1 MSYPMQFTRAAPAMT
16 VDLSTG
22 TLDLF
27 VDGDADLEAFCDVAA
42 RANPRRGFLIVSRVL
57 GRHLPARP
65 GAMRAAMDGLAARV
79 GSDLPGPVVFLG
91 MAETATALG
100 QGCFAAWQARHPGA
114 DAVYLQSS
122 RQRVAGAE
130 VAARFEEGHSHATS
144 HLVQIADPAIRARVA
159 EARAL
164 VIVDDECSTGAT
176 FVAAATA
183 LLGAMPR
190 LERIE
195 TCCITDWSDGSYLDA
210 MPRPAAARAI
220 VSGRMRWSAATAA
233 PPAELAAGSNAPG
246 AAPDAGMKSRTGLL
260 HPERARR
267 AAVAAAPGERVLVL
281 GEGEHSYEALLVAEE
296 IERQGGI
303 AAVQCITRSPALIG
317 GAMASKSTF
326 RDSYDSGA
334 PCFLYNMLAHA
345 PDRVVIVTER
355 PADQRAEAAAA
366 LADLGSSVP
375 VDVVACLYAGGEGE

>member
-1 MSYPMQFTRAAPAMT
+1 MHVTHAAPAMT
-16 VDLSTG
+16 VELSTG

-27 VDGDADLEAFCDVAA
+27 VDGDVDIDAFCDVAA

-65 GAMRAAMDGLAARV
+65 ADMRRAMDGLAERI
-79 GSDLPGPVVFLG
+79 GSDLPGPIVFLG

-114 DAVYLQSS
+114 EAVYLQSS

-130 VAARFEEGHSHATS
+130 VVARFEEGHSHATS
-144 HLVQIADPAIRARVA
+144 HLVQIANPVIRARVA
-159 EARAL
+159 AARSL

-183 LLGAMPR
+183 LLDAMPQ

-210 MPRPAAARAI
+210 MPHPAAARAI
-220 VSGRMRWSAATAA
+220 VGGRMRWSAAASV

-246 AAPDAGMKSRTGLL
+246 AAPDAGMNSRTGLL
-260 HPERARR
+260 HPESAQRTVVT
-267 AAVAAAPGERVLVL
+267 AVPGEHVLVL

-296 IERQGGI
+296 IERGGGI
-303 AAVQCITRSPALIG
+303 AAVQCITRSPALLG
-317 GAMASKSTF
+317 GAMASKSIF
-326 RDSYDSGA
+326 NDSYDSGA
-334 PCFLYNMLAHA
+334 PCFLYNMLGHA
-345 PDRVVIVTER
+345 PARVVIVTEV
-355 PADQRAEAAAA
+355 PADQQVEAQAA
-366 LADLGSSVP
+366 LAALGSSIP
-375 VDVVACLYAGGEGE
+375 IDVVACRYAVEESR

>member
-1 MSYPMQFTRAAPAMT
+1 MHVTHAAPAMT
-16 VDLSTG
+16 VELSTG

-27 VDGDADLEAFCDVAA
+27 VDGDVDIDAFCDVAA

-65 GAMRAAMDGLAARV
+65 ADMRATMDGLAARV
-79 GSDLPGPVVFLG
+79 GSDLPGPIVFLG

-100 QGCFAAWQARHPGA
+100 QGCFAAWQARNPHA

-130 VAARFEEGHSHATS
+130 VVARFEEGHSHATS
-144 HLVQIADPAIRARVA
+144 HLVQIADPAIRAKVA
-159 EARAL
+159 DARSL

-176 FVAAATA
+176 FVAAASA
-183 LLGAMPR
+183 LLDAMPL

-220 VSGRMRWSAATAA
+220 VGGRMRWSAAASA

-246 AAPDAGMKSRTGLL
+246 AAPDAGMSSRTGLL
-260 HPERARR
+260 RPESAQR
-267 AAVAAAPGERVLVL
+267 AAVTATPDERILVL

-296 IERQGGI
+296 IERHGGI
-303 AAVQCITRSPALIG
+303 AAVQCITRSPAMLG

-326 RDSYDSGA
+326 HDSYGSGA
-334 PCFLYNMLAHA
+334 PCFLYNMLGHA
-345 PDRVVIVTER
+345 PDRVVIVTEV
-355 PADQRAEAAAA
+355 PADQQAEARAA
-366 LADLGSSVP
+366 LAALGSSVP
-375 VDVVACLYAGGEGE
+375 VDVVACRYAAEESR

>member
-130 VAARFEEGHSHATS
+130 VAARFEEGQSHATS
-144 HLVQIADPAIRARVA
+144 PLVQIADPAIRARVA
-159 EARAL
+159 AARARG
-164 VIVDDECSTGAT
+164 IVEDEVPPGGP

-183 LLGAMPR
+183 LLGAMPP

-195 TCCITDWSDGSYLDA
+195 TCCIADWSDGSYLDA

-220 VSGRMRWSAATAA
+220 VSGRIRWS
-233 PPAELAAGSNAPG
+233 P
-246 AAPDAGMKSRTGLL
+246 
-260 HPERARR
+260 
-267 AAVAAAPGERVLVL
+267 
-281 GEGEHSYEALLVAEE
+281 
-296 IERQGGI
+296 
-303 AAVQCITRSPALIG
+303 
-317 GAMASKSTF
+317 
-326 RDSYDSGA
+326 
-334 PCFLYNMLAHA
+334 
-345 PDRVVIVTER
+345 
-355 PADQRAEAAAA
+355 
-366 LADLGSSVP
+366 
-375 VDVVACLYAGGEGE
+375 

>member
-1 MSYPMQFTRAAPAMT
+1 MHVTHAGPAMT
-16 VDLSTG
+16 VELSTG

-27 VDGDADLEAFCDVAA
+27 VDGDTDVDAFCDVAA

-65 GAMRAAMDGLAARV
+65 ADMRATMDGLAGRV
-79 GSDLPGPVVFLG
+79 GSDLPGPIVFLG

-114 DAVYLQSS
+114 EAVYLQSS
-122 RQRVAGAE
+122 RQRVARAE
-130 VAARFEEGHSHATS
+130 IVARFEEGHSHATS
-144 HLVQIADPAIRARVA
+144 HLVQIADPAIHAKVT
-159 EARAL
+159 EARSL

-183 LLGAMPR
+183 LLDAMPR

-195 TCCITDWSDGSYLDA
+195 TCCITDWSDGGYLAA

-220 VSGRMRWSAATAA
+220 VSGRMRWSAAAAA

-246 AAPDAGMKSRTGLL
+246 AAPDAGMNSRTGLL
-260 HPERARR
+260 RPERAQR
-267 AAVAAAPGERVLVL
+267 AALTAVPGERVLVL

-296 IERQGGI
+296 IETQGGI
-303 AAVQCITRSPALIG
+303 AAVQCITRSPALLG

-326 RDSYDSGA
+326 RDSYGSGA
-334 PCFLYNMLAHA
+334 PCFLYNMLGHA
-345 PDRVVIVTER
+345 PDRVVIVSEV
-355 PADQRAEAAAA
+355 PEDQQAEAQAA
-366 LADLGSSVP
+366 LAALGSSVP
-375 VDVVACLYAGGEGE
+375 VDVLVCRYPAGGGQ

>member
-1 MSYPMQFTRAAPAMT
+1 MHVTHAGPAMT
-16 VDLSTG
+16 VELSTG

-27 VDGDADLEAFCDVAA
+27 VDGDTDVDAFCDVAA

-65 GAMRAAMDGLAARV
+65 ADMRATMDGLAGRV
-79 GSDLPGPVVFLG
+79 GSDLPGPIVFLG

-114 DAVYLQSS
+114 EAVYLQSS
-122 RQRVAGAE
+122 RQRVARAGI
-130 VAARFEEGHSHATS
+130 VARFEEGHSHATS
-144 HLVQIADPAIRARVA
+144 HLVQIADPAIHAKVT
-159 EARAL
+159 EARSL

-183 LLGAMPR
+183 LLDAMPR

-195 TCCITDWSDGSYLDA
+195 TCCITDWSDGGYLAA
-210 MPRPAAARAI
+210 MPRPATARAI
-220 VSGRMRWSAATAA
+220 VSGRMRWSAAAAA

-246 AAPDAGMKSRTGLL
+246 TAPDAGMNSRTGLL
-260 HPERARR
+260 RPENAQR
-267 AAVAAAPGERVLVL
+267 AAMTAVPGERVLVL

-296 IERQGGI
+296 IETRGGI
-303 AAVQCITRSPALIG
+303 AAVQCITRSPALLG

-326 RDSYDSGA
+326 RDSYGSGA
-334 PCFLYNMLAHA
+334 PCFLYNMLGHA
-345 PDRVVIVTER
+345 PDRVVIVSEV
-355 PADQRAEAAAA
+355 PADQQAEALAA
-366 LADLGSSVP
+366 LAALGSSVP
-375 VDVVACLYAGGEGE
+375 VDVVACRYAAGGGQ